1 MKKKSSAQNT
11 DVFSVVHA
19 RIDHILASSPAV
31 LYSFEATGDNN
42 PTFVSDNIRDL
53 FGYEPSEYLEDR
65 NFVPNRIHP
74 DDTSDLERGF
84 SRLFEEGHLV
94 NEYRLLHKDGSY
106 CWVSDELRVIYDDA
120 DKPVEIVGSWSDIT
134 VRKAAEA
141 DAAHAH
147 ARINNILASS
157 PAVLYSFE
165 ATGDNNP
172 TFISENVREL
182 FGYEPSEYLED
193 RNFVPIRIHPEDSSG
208 VGKGFS
214 HLFEEGHTVNEYR
227 FRRKDGNYCWVS
239 DELRVIYDDAGKPV
253 EVVGSWS
260 DISARKKVE
269 EELAVAKEQAELAN
283 RAKSDFLANMSHEIR
298 TPMNAIIGLSDLALR
313 TELSPKQ
320 RDYLNKVHS
329 SANALLGIIN
339 DILDIS
345 KIEAGKLDME
355 SVPFSVDSVL
365 ENLATIVSVKTQ
377 EKGLELLFSRAPDVP
392 PYLVGDPLRLG
403 QVLIN
408 LANNA
413 VKFTD
418 EGEILLSIE
427 LVGEKQGK
435 ATLEFSL
442 GDTGIGMT
450 EKQMGKLFQSFSQ
463 ADTSTSRKYGGT
475 GLGLSISKQL
485 VELMGGE
492 IRVESE
498 LGKGSTF
505 VFQIVLE
512 VDKTGQERN
521 VRATPDLQGMR
532 VLVVDDNPHAR
543 EILGDYLTQF
553 GFRADCVTSGEA
565 AIKKLQ
571 DAKEPYRLVLM
582 DYIMPGGIDGLT
594 AVTRIKKEMRLP
606 ETPKIILVTA
616 YGYSEYENAVGVE
629 LLDNDLNKP
638 VNPSLLL
645 DVIMKTFGH
654 EAVTAARGVRHGR
667 EIDIEIIRPIQ
678 GARILLVEDNQINQQ
693 VATEFLRQS
702 MFIVDIAQNGQEAL
716 DMLAANNYDC
726 VLMDIQMPVMDGY
739 TATSKIRE
747 QERYKELPV
756 LAMTANAMVEDR
768 EAAIAAGM
776 NDHIAKPI
784 KPRELFTTLLKW
796 IEPGQREL
804 PDVTEAGSLP
814 EDETDT
820 LPDQL
825 FGIDINAGLQRV
837 GGNPKLFRKLLGVF
851 YIDHEDDISAIHD
864 ALEQG
869 DNDTAQRL
877 AHTIK
882 GIAATIGASELNIK
896 AKDLESAINQGQLD
910 NVTELVEQLSLTMS
924 PVLEGL
930 SALAPTTEKAVSV
943 EKVELLS
950 PQEINQIL
958 DELTKML
965 EEMDPDSEE
974 KVTEM
979 ITQFGNQV
987 DMQLMKRLARH
998 VSGFEFE
1005 EALELLVEVRAMP
1018 VN

>member
-1 MKKKSSAQNT
+1 MKKNPAQVSALIETSQ
-11 DVFSVVHA
+11 A
-19 RIDHILASSPAV
+19 RIDHILSSSSAV
-31 LYSFEATGDNN
+31 LYSFEATGNYA
-42 PTFVSDNIRDL
+42 PTFVSENLRNV
-53 FGYEPSEYLEDR
+53 FGYEQSEYLEDP
-65 NFVPNRIHP
+65 NFVPARVHP
-74 DDTSDLERGF
+74 EDTLDLNRGF
-84 SRLFEEGHLV
+84 SNLFEKGHLV
-94 NEYRLLHKDGSY
+94 IEYRFLRKDGSY
-106 CWVSDELRVIYDDA
+106 CWVSDELRVIYDEA
-120 DKPVEIVGSWSDIT
+120 GEPVEVVGLWRDIT

-141 DAAHAH
+141 DAEAAR
-147 ARINNILASS
+147 ARINHILSSS

-193 RNFVPIRIHPEDSSG
+193 RNFVPNRIHPEDSSG
-208 VGKGFS
+208 VGAGFA
-214 HLFEEGHTVNEYR
+214 HLFEEGHLINEYR
-227 FRRKDGNYCWVS
+227 FRHKDGNYRWVS
-239 DELRVIYDDAGKPV
+239 DELKIIHDEAGKPV
-253 EVVGSWS
+253 EIVGSWS
-260 DISARKKVE
+260 DISVRKKVE
-269 EELAVAKEQAELAN
+269 EELAVAKKQAELAN

-339 DILDIS
+339 DILDFS

-365 ENLATIVSVKTQ
+365 ENLATVVSIKTQ

-392 PYLVGDPLRLG
+392 PHLVGDPLRLG

-418 EGEILLSIE
+418 EGEILLSIS

-435 ATLEFSL
+435 ATLKFSV

-450 EKQMGKLFQSFSQ
+450 EKQMGNLFQSFSQ

-505 VFQIVLE
+505 VFEVVLE

-521 VRATPDLQGMR
+521 IRATPDLQGMR

-553 GFRADCVTSGEA
+553 GFEADCVTSGEA

-571 DAKEPYRLVLM
+571 DGKEPYGLVLM
-582 DYIMPGGIDGLT
+582 DYIMPGGIDGLA
-594 AVTRIKKEMRLP
+594 AVTRIKKEMKLP

-616 YGYSEYENAVGVE
+616 YGYSEYENAPGVE

-654 EAVTAARGVRHGR
+654 DAVTAARGVRHGH
-667 EIDIEIIRPIQ
+667 EIDIEAIRPIQ
-678 GARILLVEDNQINQQ
+678 GARILLVEDNHINQQ
-693 VATEFLRQS
+693 VATEILEQS
-702 MFIVDIAQNGQEAL
+702 MFTVDIAQNGQEAL
-716 DMLAANNYDC
+716 DMLAINNYDC
-726 VLMDIQMPVMDGY
+726 VLMDIQMPVMDGF

-747 QERYKELPV
+747 QERYKELPI

-768 EAAIAAGM
+768 ESAFAAGM

-784 KPRELFTTLLKW
+784 NPRKLFTTLLKW
-796 IEPGQREL
+796 IEPGQRKL
-804 PDVTEAGSLP
+804 PGVTEARSLP

-837 GGNPKLFRKLLGVF
+837 RGNPKLFRKLLEEF
-851 YIDHEDDISAIHD
+851 YIDHGGDISAIHD

-869 DNDTAQRL
+869 DNNTAQRL

-882 GIAATIGASELNIK
+882 GVAATIGASELNIK
-896 AKDLESAINQGQLD
+896 ANNLESAINQGQLD
-910 NVTELVEQLSLTMS
+910 NVTELLEQLSLAMS

-930 SALAPTTEKAVSV
+930 SILAPTTEKAVTV

-950 PQEINQIL
+950 PQEINQIF

-974 KVTEM
+974 KVAEM

-987 DMQLMKRLARH
+987 DLQSMKRLARH

-1005 EALELLVEVRAMP
+1005 EALELLVEVRTMP

>member
-1 MKKKSSAQNT
+1 MKKKASVQISE
-11 DVFSVVHA
+11 VFSEAHV
-19 RIDHILASSPAV
+19 RINHILASSPAV
-31 LYSFEATGDNN
+31 VYSFKATGNN
-42 PTFVSDNIRDL
+42 APTFVSENIREL
-53 FGYEPSEYLEDR
+53 FGYEPSEYLNDL
-65 NFVPNRIHP
+65 NFVPDRIHP
-74 DDTSDLERGF
+74 EDTSDVVAGF
-84 SRLFEEGHLV
+84 SHLFEEGHLV
-94 NEYRLLHKDGSY
+94 NEYR
-106 CWVSDELRVIYDDA
+106 
-120 DKPVEIVGSWSDIT
+120 
-134 VRKAAEA
+134 
-141 DAAHAH
+141 
-147 ARINNILASS
+147 
-157 PAVLYSFE
+157 
-165 ATGDNNP
+165 
-172 TFISENVREL
+172 
-182 FGYEPSEYLED
+182 
-193 RNFVPIRIHPEDSSG
+193 
-208 VGKGFS
+208 
-214 HLFEEGHTVNEYR
+214 
-227 FRRKDGNYCWVS
+227 FRRKDGSYCWVS

-253 EVVGSWS
+253 EIVGSWS
-260 DISARKKVE
+260 NISARKEAEEATAAAHARINHILASSPAVVYSFEATGNNAPTFVSENLREVFGYEPSDYLEDPEFVPARIHPEDTPDLKKGFSHLFEEGHLVNEYRFRRKDGSYCWVSDELRVIYDDAGKPVEIVGSWSNISSRKKVE

-283 RAKSDFLANMSHEIR
+283 QAKSDFLANMSHEIR

-339 DILDIS
+339 DILDFS

-365 ENLATIVSVKTQ
+365 ENLATVVSVKTQ

-392 PYLVGDPLRLG
+392 PHLVGDPLRLG

-418 EGEILLSIE
+418 EGEILLSII

-435 ATLEFSL
+435 ATLKFSVR
-442 GDTGIGMT
+442 DTGIGMT

-492 IRVESE
+492 IRAESE
-498 LGKGSTF
+498 LGRGSTF
-505 VFQIVLE
+505 VFEVVLE
-512 VDKTGQERN
+512 VDKTGPERN
-521 VRATPDLQGMR
+521 LRITPDLQGMR
-532 VLVVDDNPHAR
+532 ALVVDDNPHAL

-553 GFRADCVTSGEA
+553 GFKVDCVASGEA
-565 AIKKLQ
+565 AFEKLQ

-582 DYIMPGGIDGLT
+582 DYVMPGGIDGLT
-594 AVTRIKKEMRLP
+594 AVTRIHKEMRLP

-616 YGYSEYENAVGVE
+616 YGHSEYENVPGVE
-629 LLDNDLNKP
+629 LLDNELNKP

-645 DVIMKTFGH
+645 DVIMQTFGH
-654 EAVTAARGVRHGR
+654 EAVTAARGVRHGH
-667 EIDIEIIRPIQ
+667 DINIELMRPIQ
-678 GARILLVEDNQINQQ
+678 GARILLVEDNHINQQ
-693 VATEFLRQS
+693 VATEFLEQGK
-702 MFIVDIAQNGQEAL
+702 FIVDIAQNGQEAL
-716 DMLAANNYDC
+716 DMLAINNYDC
-726 VLMDIQMPVMDGY
+726 ILMDIQMPVMDGY

-768 EAAIAAGM
+768 ESAIAAGM

-784 KPRELFTTLLKW
+784 NPRELFTTLLKW

-804 PDVTEAGSLP
+804 PVVREASPLP

-837 GGNPKLFRKLLGVF
+837 GGNPKLLRKLLGEF
-851 YIDHEDDISAIHD
+851 YIDHGGDISAIHD

-882 GIAATIGASELNIK
+882 GVAATIGASELNIK
-896 AKDLESAINQGQLD
+896 ANDLESTIMQGQLD
-910 NVTELVEQLSLTMS
+910 NVTELVEQLSLAMS
-924 PVLEGL
+924 PVMEGL
-930 SALAPTTEKAVSV
+930 SALVPTTEKAVSV
-943 EKVELLS
+943 KKVELLS
-950 PQEINQIL
+950 PQEIKQML

-965 EEMDPDSEE
+965 KEMDPDSEE

-987 DMQLMKRLARH
+987 DLKLMKRLARH

-1005 EALELLVEVRAMP
+1005 EALELLGEVRAMP

>member
-1 MKKKSSAQNT
+1 MKKRPVQISPVTVEAHTSAVQ
-11 DVFSVVHA
+11 V
-19 RIDHILASSPAV
+19 RINNILSSSPAV
-31 LYSFEATGDNN
+31 LYSFAATGNN
-42 PTFVSDNIRDL
+42 APTFVSENLREV
-53 FGYEPSEYLEDR
+53 FGYEPSDYLEDPK
-65 NFVPNRIHP
+65 FVPSRIHP
-74 DDTSDLERGF
+74 EDTPDLKKGF
-84 SRLFEEGHLV
+84 SQLFKEGHLV
-94 NEYRLLHKDGSY
+94 NEYRFRRKDGSY
-106 CWVSDELRVIYDDA
+106 CWVSDELRVIYDEA
-120 DKPVEIVGSWSDIT
+120 GKPVEIVGSWSDI
-134 VRKAAEA
+134 
-141 DAAHAH
+141 
-147 ARINNILASS
+147 
-157 PAVLYSFE
+157 
-165 ATGDNNP
+165 
-172 TFISENVREL
+172 
-182 FGYEPSEYLED
+182 
-193 RNFVPIRIHPEDSSG
+193 
-208 VGKGFS
+208 
-214 HLFEEGHTVNEYR
+214 
-227 FRRKDGNYCWVS
+227 
-239 DELRVIYDDAGKPV
+239 
-253 EVVGSWS
+253 
-260 DISARKKVE
+260 SARKKID
-269 EELAVAKEQAELAN
+269 EELAIAKEQAELAN

-320 RDYLNKVHS
+320 RDYLSKVHS

-339 DILDIS
+339 DILDFS

-355 SVPFSVDSVL
+355 SVPFSVDAVL
-365 ENLATIVSVKTQ
+365 ENLATVVSVKTQ

-392 PYLVGDPLRLG
+392 PHLIGDPLRLG

-418 EGEILLSIE
+418 EGEILLYIS

-435 ATLEFSL
+435 ATLKFSVR
-442 GDTGIGMT
+442 DTGIGMT
-450 EKQMGKLFQSFSQ
+450 EQQMGKLFQSFSQ

-505 VFQIVLE
+505 VFEVVLE
-512 VDKTGQERN
+512 VDKTGSERN
-521 VRATPDLQGMR
+521 IRATLDLQGMR
-532 VLVVDDNPHAR
+532 ALVVDDNPHAR
-543 EILGDYLTQF
+543 EILGEYLTQF
-553 GFRADCVTSGEA
+553 GFKADCVTSGEA
-565 AIKKLQ
+565 AIEKLQ
-571 DAKEPYRLVLM
+571 DAKEQYGLILM

-594 AVTRIKKEMRLP
+594 AVTRIHKEMRLP

-616 YGYSEYENAVGVE
+616 YGHSEYENIPGVE
-629 LLDNDLNKP
+629 LLDNELNKP

-645 DVIMKTFGH
+645 DVIMHTFGH
-654 EAVTAARGVRHGR
+654 EAVTEASGVRHGH
-667 EIDIEIIRPIQ
+667 EIDTEEMRPIQ
-678 GARILLVEDNQINQQ
+678 GARILLVEDNHINQQ
-693 VATEFLRQS
+693 VATEFLEQGK
-702 MFIVDIAQNGQEAL
+702 FIVDIAQNGQEAL
-716 DMLAANNYDC
+716 DMLATNNYDC

-756 LAMTANAMVEDR
+756 LAMTANAMVEDK
-768 EAAIAAGM
+768 ESAIAAGM

-784 KPRELFTTLLKW
+784 NPRELFTTLLKW

-804 PDVTEAGSLP
+804 PDVTEATSFT

-825 FGIDINAGLQRV
+825 FGIDIHAALQRV
-837 GGNPKLFRKLLGVF
+837 GGNPKLLRKLLGEF
-851 YIDHEDDISAIHD
+851 YIDHGGDISAIHD

-882 GIAATIGASELNIK
+882 GVAATIGASELNIK
-896 AKDLESAINQGQLD
+896 ANDLESAIKQEQLD
-910 NVTELVEQLSLTMS
+910 NVTELVEQLSQVMS

-930 SALAPTTEKAVSV
+930 SALAPTTEKAVPA
-943 EKVELLS
+943 EKVDLLS
-950 PQEINQIL
+950 PQEINQKL

-979 ITQFGNQV
+979 IPRFGNQV
-987 DMQLMKRLARH
+987 DLQLMKRLARH

-1005 EALELLVEVRAMP
+1005 EALELLVEIRAMP
-1018 VN
+1018 VK

>member
-1 MKKKSSAQNT
+1 MKKRSTQNAAGT
-11 DVFSVVHA
+11 LTSHA
-19 RIDHILASSPAV
+19 RINHILASSPAV
-31 LYSFEATGDNN
+31 LYSFEATGNQT
-42 PTFVSDNIRDL
+42 PTFIGENVRKV

-65 NFVPNRIHP
+65 NFVPDRIHP
-74 DDTSDLERGF
+74 DDIARVEANLSH
-84 SRLFEEGHLV
+84 LFKEGYLI
-94 NEYRLLHKDGSY
+94 NEYRFRCKDSSY
-106 CWVSDELRVIYDDA
+106 HWVSDELKVIFDEA
-120 DKPVEIVGSWSDIT
+120 GKPVEIVGSWSDIT
-134 VRKAAEA
+134 PRKEAEEAVAA
-141 DAAHAH
+141 AH
-147 ARINNILASS
+147 ARINHILASS
-157 PAVLYSFE
+157 PAVVYSFE
-165 ATGDNNP
+165 ATGDNTP
-172 TFISENVREL
+172 TFVSENIRNV
-182 FGYEPSEYLED
+182 FGYEPSEYLEH
-193 RNFVPIRIHPEDSSG
+193 RNFVPDRIHRDDTPNVETG
-208 VGKGFS
+208 LS
-214 HLFEEGHTVNEYR
+214 HLFEKGHLVNEYR
-227 FRRKDGNYCWVS
+227 FRRKDGSYCWVS
-239 DELRVIYDDAGKPV
+239 DELKVIHDEAGKPV

-260 DISARKKVE
+260 DISSRKKVE

-313 TELSPKQ
+313 TELNPKQ
-320 RDYLNKVHS
+320 RDYLSKVHS

-339 DILDIS
+339 DILDFS
-345 KIEAGKLDME
+345 KIEAGKLDLE

-365 ENLATIVSVKTQ
+365 ENLATVISVKTQ
-377 EKGLELLFSRAPDVP
+377 EKGLELLFSRAPNVP
-392 PYLVGDPLRLG
+392 PHLVGDPLRLG
-403 QVLIN
+403 QVLVN

-418 EGEILLSIE
+418 EGEILLSIR
-427 LVGEKQGK
+427 LVEEKQGK
-435 ATLEFSL
+435 VTLKFSVR
-442 GDTGIGMT
+442 DTGIGMT

-505 VFQIVLE
+505 VFQVVLE

-521 VRATPDLQGMR
+521 IRATPDLQEMH

-543 EILGDYLTQF
+543 EILGEYLTQF
-553 GFRADCVTSGEA
+553 GFNADCVASAEA
-565 AIKKLQ
+565 AFKILQ

-594 AVTRIKKEMRLP
+594 AVTRINKEMRLP

-616 YGYSEYENAVGVE
+616 HGHSEYENIPGVE
-629 LLDNDLNKP
+629 LLDNELSKP

-645 DVIMKTFGH
+645 DAIMKTFGH
-654 EAVTAARGVRHGR
+654 EAVAGVRGVRHGH
-667 EIDIEIIRPIQ
+667 EINIEAMRPIQ
-678 GARILLVEDNQINQQ
+678 GARILLVEDNYINQQ
-693 VATEFLRQS
+693 IATEFLEQG
-702 MFIVDIAQNGQEAL
+702 MLIVDVAQNGQEAL

-756 LAMTANAMVEDR
+756 LAITAKSMVEDR
-768 EAAIAAGM
+768 ESAIAAGM
-776 NDHIAKPI
+776 NDYITKPI
-784 KPRELFTTLLKW
+784 NPRELFTTLLKW
-796 IEPGQREL
+796 IKPGQREL
-804 PDVTEAGSLP
+804 TGVTEARTLSK
-814 EDETDT
+814 DETDT

-825 FGIDINAGLQRV
+825 FGIDINVGLQRV
-837 GGNPKLFRKLLGVF
+837 GGNPKLLRKLLGEF
-851 YIDHEDDISAIHD
+851 YIDHGGDISAIHD

-877 AHTIK
+877 AHTIN
-882 GIAATIGASELNIK
+882 GVAAAIGASKLNIK
-896 AKDLESAINQGQLD
+896 ANDLESAIKQGQLD
-910 NVTELVEQLSLTMS
+910 NVTELVEQLSLAMS

-965 EEMDPDSEE
+965 KEMDPDSEE

-979 ITQFGNQV
+979 ITQFGNQL
-987 DMQLMKRLARH
+987 DLKLMKRLAQH